1 MPLISKSWPTFSK
14 TLIYLLVCFDEAF
27 THYINVLLCAYID
40 YSYMYGVGFKSFEF
54 EIHISKDLNEH
65 WQMWRR
71 NNVTIIS

>member
-1 MPLISKSWPTFSK
+1 MTNIFKNFNLSTSI
-14 TLIYLLVCFDEAF
+14 FDKAF

-65 WQMWRR
+65 
-71 NNVTIIS
+71 